1 MNKHAQ
7 ALYSK
12 AVQYAFDQRFTESP
26 EGPREL
32 QEVINDR
39 FLKLIVWDCSYVC
52 EEYADRLIGNTEK
65 GRASRDTAYMLA
77 ESIKD
82 HFEVE

>member
-7 ALYSK
+7 ALYSE

-32 QEVINDR
+32 QEVINDKFLELIVGKCAEMVDKIDSGR
-39 FLKLIVWDCSYVC
+39 SEQFHRMNGERAYTGDTLKLFFGV
-52 EEYADRLIGNTEK
+52 AQ
-65 GRASRDTAYMLA
+65 
-77 ESIKD
+77 
-82 HFEVE
+82 